1 MRIGFDAKR
10 LFKNF
15 TGLGNYS
22 RTLVSNL
29 NSHFPDQ
36 SYFLYTPDYQEN
48 IRTKEYLEQSNIHIR
63 TPRQNNRLLW
73 RTKGVMQDIAEDGL
87 DIYHG
92 LSNEIPFRGSNTST
106 KFVVTIHDLIFKH
119 YPQTYKLTDRTIYN
133 TKFKYACKQAD
144 HIIAVSEHT
153 RQDIVALYGIAPKKI
168 SVVHQSCNTKF
179 FSNDKVVKPVYLPNQ
194 YLLYVGSVIER
205 KNLLGIIE
213 ALSHLKDSEK
223 IPLVVVGSG
232 KSYLKKV
239 LQRIKELK
247 LQELIIFKND
257 IRDIEELKG
266 LYQHAQMMIYPSFYE
281 GFGIPII
288 ESLLCETPVIT
299 SKTSALPE
307 AAGPGAHYI
316 NPKQT
321 QEIAEGIRL
330 LQTDVSYRNELVSK
344 GKKYVMNEFHPSV
357 TSDKLM
363 KLYLDLLQ
371 CH

>member
-1 MRIGFDAKR
+1 M
-10 LFKNF
+10 
-15 TGLGNYS
+15 
-22 RTLVSNL
+22 
-29 NSHFPDQ
+29 
-36 SYFLYTPDYQEN
+36 
-48 IRTKEYLEQSNIHIR
+48 
-63 TPRQNNRLLW
+63 
-73 RTKGVMQDIAEDGL
+73 
-87 DIYHG
+87 
-92 LSNEIPFRGSNTST
+92 
-106 KFVVTIHDLIFKH
+106 
-119 YPQTYKLTDRTIYN
+119 
-133 TKFKYACKQAD
+133 
-144 HIIAVSEHT
+144 
-153 RQDIVALYGIAPKKI
+153 
-168 SVVHQSCNTKF
+168 
-179 FSNDKVVKPVYLPNQ
+179 
-194 YLLYVGSVIER
+194 
-205 KNLLGIIE
+205 GIIE

-357 TSDKLM
+357 TSDKTHEAISGLTTVP
-363 KLYLDLLQ
+363 LILIYLTKFKNSKMQKVLFILTITLFFSTLSAQEFLKFEGIVTLETKGDAPQLVPELTSMLEAKGYTVFSIIDHQ
-371 CH
+371 ENASTVGTELNFSNLIIFGNPEMGSQVFGRVSINGS